1 MQIEQP
7 GLGDQ
12 RRRLGAHRL
21 GERGGGHLAEPLDV
35 ERAAR
40 ADVLDPAAHLRGARA
55 RVRAAQVD
63 VALLGRSERRAAL
76 GAVRRHDERPLG
88 AVAQL
93 DHRAEHLGDDVAG
106 LAQHDGVAD
115 QHALGLDDVLV
126 VQRRL
131 AHHAARDARRLHHR
145 ERRRAAGAT
154 DRDHDVEQLRVA
166 PARAGTCRRSPSA
179 ARGWWRRARRAGRA
193 RRP

>member
-1 MQIEQP
+1 M
-7 GLGDQ
+7 
-12 RRRLGAHRL
+12 
-21 GERGGGHLAEPLDV
+21 LD
-35 ERAAR
+35 A
-40 ADVLDPAAHLRGARA
+40 PAHLRGARA

-63 VALLGRSERRAAL
+63 VALLRGGERRSAL
-76 GAVRRHDERPLG
+76 GAVCGHHERALG

-93 DHRAEHLGDDVAG
+93 DDRAEHLGDDVAG

-131 AHHAARDARRLHHR
+131 PHDAARDARRLHDR
-145 ERRRAAGAT
+145 ERRRAPGAP
-154 DRDHDVEQLRVA
+154 DRDDDVEQLRVDLLGRVLVGDRPARRAARRTELVVQRELVDLDDDAVDLVLDVVAVLAVVLDELVGA
-166 PARAGTCRRSPSA
+166 PARS
-179 ARGWWRRARRAGRA
+179 